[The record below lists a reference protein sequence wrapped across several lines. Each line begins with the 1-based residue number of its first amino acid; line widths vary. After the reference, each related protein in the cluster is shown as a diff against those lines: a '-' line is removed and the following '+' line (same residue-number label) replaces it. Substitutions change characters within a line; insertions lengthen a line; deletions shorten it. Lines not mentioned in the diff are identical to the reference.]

1 MSSFRQLSRG
11 KFEVIHAL
19 ERHLP
24 ARLFTAE
31 WIALGRGVDPQRYRP
46 FIKTE
51 ETRRWS
57 SRDFTLSSSVRTST
71 CLRRETVSETAALA
85 VKVLCYCKG
94 R

>member
-51 ETRRWS
+51 ETPPLV
-57 SRDFTLSSSVRTST
+57 FAGLH
-71 CLRRETVSETAALA
+71 ALFICA
-85 VKVLCYCKG
+85 DVYLIAT
-94 R
+94 

>member
-51 ETRRWS
+51 ETPPLV
-57 SRDFTLSSSVRTST
+57 FAGLHALSSVRTST